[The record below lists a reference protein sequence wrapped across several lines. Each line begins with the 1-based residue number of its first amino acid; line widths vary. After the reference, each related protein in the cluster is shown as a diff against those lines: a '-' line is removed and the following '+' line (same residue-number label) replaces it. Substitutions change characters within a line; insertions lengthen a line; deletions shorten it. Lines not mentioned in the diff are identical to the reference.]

1 MLTCSRPDR
10 TLPFPAHGLP
20 AFATAACIPQSPVI
34 RFFYSLLW
42 LFALPFVLLRLL
54 WRARHEPGYARDIGQ
69 RFGHFRSAGARETIW
84 LHAVSVGE
92 TRATEP
98 LVQQLRASHP
108 GARILLTQTTAT
120 GRATAQA
127 LYGDTADLA
136 WLPWDLPWAQRAF
149 LRAWRPAIGILMET
163 ELWPNLI
170 VECRRAGVPVVLA
183 NARLSERSAQRYAR
197 IPALAQDMLQ
207 SLSGVAAQTAADA
220 GRLTQLGARNVTV
233 AGNLKFDLAPAAPL
247 RALGEQWRQGIGA
260 RRVVLL
266 ASTRE
271 GEEALLLPPLLK
283 RLPDDVLIA
292 LVPRHPQRFDE
303 VAGLIA
309 GCGVRPVRRSSGSLP
324 GDGDRVWLGDSMG
337 EMTAWYV
344 LADLAV
350 IGGSWLPLGGQNLIE
365 ACAVGCP
372 VVVGPHMFN
381 FAQAT
386 DDALTAEAAVRATD
400 PAAMASTVAALLE
413 DSGARQRMAAAGL
426 RYAGLHRGA
435 TARCMAL
442 IEPLLQ
448 TRRTR
453 ATGDHR
459 R

>member
-1 MLTCSRPDR
+1 
-10 TLPFPAHGLP
+10 
-20 AFATAACIPQSPVI
+20 
-34 RFFYSLLW
+34 
-42 LFALPFVLLRLL
+42 
-54 WRARHEPGYARDIGQ
+54 
-69 RFGHFRSAGARETIW
+69 
-84 LHAVSVGE
+84 
-92 TRATEP
+92 
-98 LVQQLRASHP
+98 
-108 GARILLTQTTAT
+108 
-120 GRATAQA
+120 
-127 LYGDTADLA
+127 
-136 WLPWDLPWAQRAF
+136 
-149 LRAWRPAIGILMET
+149 
-163 ELWPNLI
+163 
-170 VECRRAGVPVVLA
+170 
-183 NARLSERSAQRYAR
+183 
-197 IPALAQDMLQ
+197 MLQ
-207 SLSGVAAQTAADA
+207 SLSGVAAHTTADA

-247 RALGEQWRQGIGA
+247 RALGEQWRQDIGT

-283 RLPDDVLIA
+283 QLPDEVLIA

-303 VAGLIA
+303 VAGLVTA
-309 GCGVRPVRRSSGSLP
+309 CGARLVRRSTGNVP
-324 GDGDRVWLGDSMG
+324 GDCDRVWLGDSMG

>member
-1 MLTCSRPDR
+1 M
-10 TLPFPAHGLP
+10 
-20 AFATAACIPQSPVI
+20 I

-42 LFALPFVLLRLL
+42 VFALPVVLLRLL
-54 WRARHEPGYARDIGQ
+54 WRARREPGYARDIGQ
-69 RFGHFRSAGARETIW
+69 RFGNFRSAGTHETIW

-92 TRATEP
+92 TRAAGP
-98 LVQQLRASHP
+98 LVQQLRARHP

-127 LYGDTADLA
+127 LYGDTVDLA

-170 VECRRAGVPVVLA
+170 TECRRAGVPVVLA
-183 NARLSERSAQRYAR
+183 NARLSERSARRYAR
-197 IPALAQDMLQ
+197 ILALAQDMLQ

-220 GRLTQLGARNVTV
+220 GRLTQLGAHNVTV
-233 AGNLKFDLAPAAPL
+233 AGNLKFDLAPPAPL
-247 RALGEQWRQGIGA
+247 RALGDQWRQGIGA

-271 GEEALLLPPLLK
+271 GEEALLLPPLLNQ
-283 RLPDDVLIA
+283 LPDDVLIA

-303 VAGLIA
+303 VAGLVA
-309 GCGVRPVRRSSGSLP
+309 GYGVRPVRRSSGSLP
-324 GDGDRVWLGDSMG
+324 GAGDRVWLGDSMG
-337 EMTAWYV
+337 EMTAWYAF
-344 LADLAV
+344 ADLAV

-386 DDALTAEAAVRATD
+386 DDALSTGAAVRATD
-400 PAAMASTVAALLE
+400 PAEMATTVAALLA
-413 DSGARQRMAAAGL
+413 DSGARQHMAAAGL
-426 RYAGLHRGA
+426 GYAEQHRGA
-435 TARCMAL
+435 TARCMAV

-448 TRRTR
+448 ASRART
-453 ATGDHR
+453 AGEHR